1 MCPLP
6 CGSPVRCRW
15 CNCPWREVSYL
26 LLPEYRCLN
35 GSGPDLCYSCDL
47 DFLPSLGFHKITHFL
62 FLAELGVLISDR
74 WTCFCVSLRD
84 TGPIG
89 GVFLAPFEP
98 ASGQG
103 WAAQKD
109 SRLQTG
115 LPFQLCHLRWAPS
128 ITFCR
133 HIRTSAPSPNLG
145 VLGSASTILLQS
157 LKIYFP
163 ACEFFSLFWLWM
175 LILKTSW

>member
-1 MCPLP
+1 MVLDQIYVILVTWI
-6 CGSPVRCRW
+6 S
-15 CNCPWREVSYL
+15 SHL
-26 LLPEYRCLN
+26 
-35 GSGPDLCYSCDL
+35 L
-47 DFLPSLGFHKITHFL
+47 DFIKLHISCFWQR
-62 FLAELGVLISDR
+62 LGVLISDR

-89 GVFLAPFEP
+89 GVFLAAFEP

-115 LPFQLCHLRWAPS
+115 LPFQLCHLKWAPS
-128 ITFCR
+128 ITSCR

-145 VLGSASTILLQS
+145 VLGSASAILLQS

-163 ACEFFSLFWLWM
+163 PCELFSLFWLWM